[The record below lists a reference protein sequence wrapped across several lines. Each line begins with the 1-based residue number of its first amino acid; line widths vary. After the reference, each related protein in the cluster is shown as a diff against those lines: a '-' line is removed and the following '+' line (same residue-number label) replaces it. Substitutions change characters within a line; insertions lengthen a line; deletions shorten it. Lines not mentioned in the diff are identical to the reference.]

1 MNITETAIRALQ
13 TQKEALD
20 QAIQALQRV
29 TAWGQAEEQLSGM
42 ARHDDAERPSRETTA
57 DLVGPTSASHTPP
70 SRKPGNVGDR
80 KMTGWEACREVL
92 RRSGEAMT
100 VPEIVTELEAQGFP
114 IGSDAKRSYV
124 STAIRRR
131 EDIFVRISD
140 GPGAPWCLTEWMG
153 HRRP

>member
-1 MNITETAIRALQ
+1 MNITETLIRALQ
-13 TQKEALD
+13 TQREDLD

-29 TAWGQAEEQLSGM
+29 NSWGQAEENPSFM
-42 ARHDDAERPSRETTA
+42 TPHDDAAKPAKVPGA
-57 DLVGPTSASHTPP
+57 DVVKPTNGNPPPP
-70 SRKPGNVGDR
+70 SRNPGNDGDR

-92 RRSGEAMT
+92 RRHGEAMT
-100 VPEIVTELEAQGFP
+100 VPEIVMGLEARDFH

-131 EDIFVRISD
+131 SDIFFQITDR
-140 GPGAPWCLTEWMG
+140 PGAPWCLREWAG